1 MASTSKSRSTEAGI
15 SDRGGYCGAIQRA
28 PPAMPAVLARRL
40 ANKENPGLG
49 KVSFSFWYKNI
60 VERMNE
66 KN

>member
-49 KVSFSFWYKNI
+49 KVSFFFKYK
-60 VERMNE
+60 
-66 KN
+66 K